1 MGEPKSG
8 FQNLMEQIA
17 DGSESAVESL
27 LGLYGDHL
35 CRAVR
40 RRLNRALRPKFDT
53 SDFVQAVWA
62 SFFCDRGQ
70 LARFEHSGDF
80 VAFLTKMANN
90 KVVDECRRRLQT
102 QKANVNRERSLSEDA
117 SGETV
122 LPGREPTPSQ
132 VAIGHE
138 QWERMMGGVPSHHR
152 PILKLRAAGSTH
164 EEIASLLG
172 VNEKT
177 VRRVL
182 NKLRGRMEREK

>member
-1 MGEPKSG
+1 MSELTSS
-8 FQNLMEQIA
+8 FRSLMQEIA
-17 DGSESAVESL
+17 AGSQTAVGKL
-27 LGLYGDHL
+27 LDLYGHHL

-40 RRLNRALRPKFDT
+40 RRLSRVLRPKYDT

-90 KVVDECRRRLQT
+90 KVVDECRRRLHT
-102 QKANVNRERSLSEDA
+102 QKANVNRERSLSDDA
-117 SGETV
+117 SQETV

-138 QWERMMGGVPSHHR
+138 QWERMMGEVPSHYR
-152 PILKLRAAGSTH
+152 QILKLRAAGSTQ

-182 NKLRGRMEREK
+182 NKLRGRMEQGK